1 MVKSL
6 AEILML
12 QKLIDT
18 ATRDTT
24 CRAKYPAVPKRF
36 AIVVPGIKCL
46 VQADKLSTSNTLN
59 TKKWKMQMDF
69 LELAHS
75 SYQRNC
81 LELDRQLLLIPSDL
95 ENNVRVK
102 FYGSDEEP
110 QTYALNIA
118 RQEFDRNVSIRRWQG
133 AYDDRQGYI
142 AETQITQQI
151 LSSKKK
157 ADAKF
162 VAKNADKVDTFR
174 TLARTEYQLLN
185 AEAANNATEVERL
198 QNQRP
203 GHTVQFAS
211 ALRLNAHSPKSRGGG
226 NRAAP
231 KRQQKQPGQ
240 QPPAKKAKNSKPKVT
255 FIVTAPS
262 QKNPGRGRSN
272 GGGKG
277 KGRGRGRG
285 KRGRGQPSG

>member
-1 MVKSL
+1 
-6 AEILML
+6 
-12 QKLIDT
+12 
-18 ATRDTT
+18 
-24 CRAKYPAVPKRF
+24 VPKRF

-46 VQADKLSTSNTLN
+46 VQEDKVSTSNTQN
-59 TKKWKMQMDF
+59 TKKWKMQMEF

-75 SYQRNC
+75 SYQKNC

-102 FYGSDEEP
+102 FYGLDEEA

-118 RQEFDRNVSIRRWQG
+118 RQEFDRTVSIRRWQG

-142 AETQITQQI
+142 AETQKTQQI

-185 AEAANNATEVERL
+185 AEAADNATEVERL
-198 QNQRP
+198 RNQRP

-240 QPPAKKAKNSKPKVT
+240 QPAAKKPKNAKPKVT
-255 FIVTAPS
+255 FVVTAPS
-262 QKNPGRGRSN
+262 QKNPGKGRSKS
-272 GGGKG
+272 GGKG
-277 KGRGRGRG
+277 KGRGNGRG
-285 KRGRGQPSG
+285 K